1 MSTSSVASCS
11 TNCNKYR
18 IIEALH
24 KNTIQNLLQAVYV
37 KYTEK
42 STINI
47 MINNNKHTDSMEVI
61 VGAVAG
67 TVASADKAFGCR

>member
-18 IIEALH
+18 IIALH